1 MVKIIVTGHPSL
13 PNAIDALK
21 RRADDYVT
29 KPSSIE
35 NLLSTIKEGLRRQQ
49 EERKYS
55 EDKVKEFIE
64 TRAREGLLE

>member
-21 RRADDYVT
+21 RGAVDCVT